1 MAEVTVGVDIGTT
14 SVKALAADGDGNVV
28 ARARVP
34 HPLSVPT
41 GDAMEHD
48 ADRAWRRGP
57 RRALAALGDIRPR
70 GLCVAAMVPSITAV
84 DRRGIPRTPGLL
96 YGDWRG
102 RSGENRSASPI
113 SGELEAFV
121 GWSAKQLPDARGYWP
136 AQAVTNHVL
145 SGEAV
150 LDTGAASS
158 GFPLFNGHGWDADR
172 AAALGV
178 DVAQMPR
185 VEPTGEAVGR
195 VGDAALASGSVDA
208 LAEQIVA
215 GADEDGDVL
224 VICGTTLITWIV
236 MEEWR
241 QAPGLWTIPHTTPGK
256 LMMGGPS
263 GSGGLFLNWANR
275 LVGRF
280 GRSTAPADPHR
291 VPVWTPYPHGERTPL
306 HDPDRRAGL
315 HQLDLT
321 HDAVALRRAA
331 VEAAG
336 FVVRHHLDLGGVP
349 VRRIVATGGGTRD
362 HAWIQALADCTALPV
377 DVVAVP
383 EGGAL
388 GAAFLARMAAG
399 IESSTADAA
408 RWARV
413 SHRVEPDPRWV
424 GPAAERYEVFRQ
436 QSGGPPD
443 EAEGDRA

>member
-1 MAEVTVGVDIGTT
+1 MAEVTVGLDIGTT
-14 SVKALAADGDGNVV
+14 SVKAVAADAAGNVV

-34 HPLSVPT
+34 HPLLVPA

-48 ADRAWRRGP
+48 ANRAWRRGP
-57 RRALAALGDIRPR
+57 RRALAALGDVGAR
-70 GLCVAAMVPSITAV
+70 GVCVAAMVPSVTAV

-102 RSGENRSASPI
+102 RSGADRSASPI

-121 GWSAKQLPDARGYWP
+121 GWSAKQFPDARGYWP
-136 AQAVTNHVL
+136 AQAVTNQVL

-150 LDTGAASS
+150 LDAGAAIS
-158 GFPLFNGHGWDADR
+158 GFPLFDGHRWNADR
-172 AAALGV
+172 AAAMGV
-178 DVAQMPR
+178 DVVQLPR
-185 VEPTGEAVGR
+185 VEQTGEAVGR
-195 VGDAALASGSVDA
+195 VGDAVLASGSVDA

-215 GADEDGDVL
+215 GADEVGDVL
-224 VICGTTLITWIV
+224 VLCGTTLITWIV
-236 MEEWR
+236 LEEWR
-241 QAPGLWTIPHTTPGK
+241 QPPGLWTIPHTTPGK

-263 GSGGLFLNWANR
+263 GSGGLFLNWAAR
-275 LVGRF
+275 LVGR
-280 GRSTAPADPHR
+280 SDAPADPYR

-315 HQLDLT
+315 HELDLT
-321 HDAVALRRAA
+321 HDAAAVRRAA
-331 VEAAG
+331 LEAAG

-362 HAWIQALADCTALPV
+362 RAWIQALADCTALPV

-388 GAAFLARMAAG
+388 GAAFHARQAAG
-399 IESSTADAA
+399 LETSTADAA
-408 RWARV
+408 RWARI

-424 GPAAERYEVFRQ
+424 GPAGERYEMFRER
-436 QSGGPPD
+436 SGGPPV
-443 EAEGDRA
+443 EGGPG

>member
-1 MAEVTVGVDIGTT
+1 MTEVTVGIDIGTT
-14 SVKALAADGDGNVV
+14 SVKAVAADGDGNVV

-34 HPLSVPT
+34 HRLSVPT

-48 ADRAWRRGP
+48 ANRAWRRGP
-57 RRALAALGDIRPR
+57 RRALAALGDVRAR
-70 GLCVAAMVPSITAV
+70 GLCVAAMVPSVTAV

-96 YGDWRG
+96 YGDVRG
-102 RSGENRSASPI
+102 RTGDDKGASPI

-121 GWSAKQLPDARGYWP
+121 GWSAKQMPDARGYWP

-150 LDTGAASS
+150 LDTGAATS
-158 GFPLFNGHGWDADR
+158 GFPLFDGHGWDADR
-172 AAALGV
+172 AGAMGV
-178 DVAQMPR
+178 DVAQLPR
-185 VEPTGEAVGR
+185 VEPTGQAVGR
-195 VGDAALASGSVDA
+195 MGDAVLASGSVDA

-224 VICGTTLITWIV
+224 VLCGTTLITWIV
-236 MEEWR
+236 MSEWR

-275 LVGRF
+275 LVGRAD
-280 GRSTAPADPHR
+280 RSDAPAEPYR

-315 HQLDLT
+315 HELDLT
-321 HDAVALRRAA
+321 HDVAAVRRAA

-336 FVVRHHLDLGGVP
+336 FVVRHHIDLGRVP
-349 VRRIVATGGGTRD
+349 VRRVVATGGGTRD
-362 HAWIQALADCTALPV
+362 RAWIQALADCTALPV

-399 IESSTADAA
+399 MESSTNDAA
-408 RWARV
+408 RWARI
-413 SHRVEPDPRWV
+413 SHRVEPDSRWV

-436 QSGGPPD
+436 RSGSAPSEGGP
-443 EAEGDRA
+443 G

>member
-1 MAEVTVGVDIGTT
+1 MTEVTVGIDIGTT

-48 ADRAWRRGP
+48 ANRAWRRGP
-57 RRALAALGDIRPR
+57 RRALAALGDVRPR
-70 GLCVAAMVPSITAV
+70 GLCVAAMVPSVTAV

-96 YGDWRG
+96 YGDARG
-102 RSGENRSASPI
+102 RTGGDKSASPI

-145 SGEAV
+145 AGEAV

-172 AAALGV
+172 AGAIGV
-178 DVAQMPR
+178 DVAQLPR
-185 VEPTGEAVGR
+185 VEPTGQAVGR
-195 VGDAALASGSVDA
+195 MGDAVLASGSVDA

-236 MEEWR
+236 MREWR
-241 QAPGLWTIPHTTPGK
+241 QAPGLWTIPHTTPGM

-275 LVGRF
+275 LVGRAD
-280 GRSTAPADPHR
+280 RSEAPADPYR

-315 HQLDLT
+315 HELDLT
-321 HDAVALRRAA
+321 HDVAALRRAA

-336 FVVRHHLDLGGVP
+336 FVVRHHIDLGGVP

-362 HAWIQALADCTALPV
+362 RAWIQALADCTALPV

-388 GAAFLARMAAG
+388 GAAFLARVAAG
-399 IESSTADAA
+399 MESSTDDAA
-408 RWARV
+408 RWART
-413 SHRVEPDPRWV
+413 SHRVEPDAHWV
-424 GPAAERYEVFRQ
+424 GPAGERYEVFRQ
-436 QSGGPPD
+436 RSGGPPD
-443 EAEGDRA
+443 EGGPA